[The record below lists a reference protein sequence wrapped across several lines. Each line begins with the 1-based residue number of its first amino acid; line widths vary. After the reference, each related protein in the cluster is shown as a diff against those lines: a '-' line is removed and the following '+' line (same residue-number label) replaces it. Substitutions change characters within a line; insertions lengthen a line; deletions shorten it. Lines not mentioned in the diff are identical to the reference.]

1 MPAIMPLKPC
11 KAEAERYLKQ
21 WEEQADYA
29 SQELALNKLFLDLCP
44 RNELLEDILLKVATL
59 NDFYGT
65 NIFKTY
71 SVAKHIF
78 EMRIDDRL
86 QIGDLTLVEDLAKT
100 EMPDKSI
107 RNFYSFA
114 TKYCSHHRPET
125 YAIYDS
131 YVDEVLRCFR
141 RRDKFSS
148 FRNSDLKDYKAFV
161 DIVRAFREFYG
172 LNEYSLKDVDRYL
185 WQLGKDCFPKKYN

>member
-1 MPAIMPLKPC
+1 MTAIEPLEPC
-11 KAEAERYLKQ
+11 KTGVERYLKR
-21 WEEQADYA
+21 WDEQDDYI
-29 SQELALNKLFLDLCP
+29 SQELALNKLFFDLCP
-44 RNELLEDILLKVATL
+44 RNELLEDILLKVSTL

-78 EMRIDDRL
+78 EMQIDERL
-86 QIGDLTLVEDLAKT
+86 RIGDLTLVEDIAKT
-100 EMPDKSI
+100 KMPDKSI

-131 YVDEVLRCFR
+131 YVDSVLRYF
-141 RRDKFSS
+141 RDKDKFAS
-148 FRNSDLKDYKAFV
+148 FKNNDLKNYEDFI
-161 DIVRAFREFYG
+161 DIIRTFQEFYG
-172 LNEYSLKDVDRYL
+172 LDEYSLKDIDRYL
-185 WQLGKDCFPKKYN
+185 WQLGKDNFAKKYN